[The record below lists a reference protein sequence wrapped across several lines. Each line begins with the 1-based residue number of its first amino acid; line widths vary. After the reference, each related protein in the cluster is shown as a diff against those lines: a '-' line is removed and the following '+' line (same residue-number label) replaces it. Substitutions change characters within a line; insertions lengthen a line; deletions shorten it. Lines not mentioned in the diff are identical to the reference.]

1 MASNYSKNLYDDYEK
16 AQLKLDAILLELF
29 NIKKEHRKE
38 LNTLKKS
45 LLSEFKKE
53 KEDLNETIKSL
64 SKQLEDANK
73 LIEKLKNDN
82 DRLKNQNNKNSSN
95 SSKPSSTDSFKPK
108 RTGAN
113 LYNYR
118 IKTNR
123 KPGGQ
128 FGHKGSYLSKMKV
141 EKLIKENKIEIRT
154 FEHIIKGS
162 SKKEN
167 TIKYKI
173 GIDIKP
179 YVEKHIFKYDENV
192 NETLPQEF
200 YTDVTYNNSIKALSI
215 ELGAYN
221 VISYDRLSDFFNV
234 ITNGVLNIS
243 NGTLVNFLCEFSN
256 KTKLTI
262 EILTNSLLNSK
273 NINTDETNTKF
284 NGNNMY
290 VRNYS
295 TDDIVVYKVH
305 LKKGHKPIIEDNI
318 LPRFCG
324 GIMADHDTTIYSYT
338 EKRYECNVHLGRY
351 LEELIQNINDIT
363 WAKQMKEFIFELNNK
378 RKSMISKGIK
388 SFSIEEITDFYNRY
402 DEIISIG
409 MKENQ
414 LIKSS
419 YYKGK
424 ADSLLRRL
432 RKYKENHLYFI
443 KDFDVRF
450 DNNIS
455 ESDLRMFKIKTKISG
470 GFRSINSA
478 EDYMN
483 TLSIIKTS
491 IKRNINPFESIKAI
505 FNNQIL
511 FQS

>member
-1 MASNYSKNLYDDYEK
+1 MASNYSKNLYEDYEK
-16 AQLKLDAILLELF
+16 AQLKLDAILLELC
-29 NIKKEHRKE
+29 NIKKEHKKE
-38 LNTLKKS
+38 LNKITK
-45 LLSEFKKE
+45 EFKKE
-53 KEDLNETIKSL
+53 ISSLNDTITDLNKKL
-64 SKQLEDANK
+64 DDANK

-95 SSKPSSTDSFKPK
+95 SSKPSSTDTFEPK
-108 RTGAN
+108 RSGAN

-118 IKTNR
+118 IKTDK

-128 FGHKGSYLSKMKV
+128 FGHKGSHLSKKKV
-141 EKLIKENKIEIRT
+141 EKLIKDSKIEVRT
-154 FEHIIKGS
+154 IEHIIKGN
-162 SKKEN
+162 SKKGN

-173 GIDIKP
+173 GINIKP

-192 NETLPQEF
+192 EETLPTEF
-200 YTDVTYNNSIKALSI
+200 YTDVTYDTSIKILSI

-234 ITNGVLNIS
+234 ITNGILNIS
-243 NGTLVNFLCEFSN
+243 NGTLVNFLSEFSN

-262 EILTNSLLNSK
+262 NSLTNSLLNSK

-295 TDDIVVYKVH
+295 TDDIVIYKAH
-305 LKKGHKPIIEDNI
+305 LKKGHIPIIEDNI
-318 LPRFCG
+318 LPQFCG
-324 GIMADHDTTIYSYT
+324 GIMADHDTTIYSYC

-351 LEELIQNINDIT
+351 LEELIQNISNIT
-363 WAKQMKEFIFELNNK
+363 WAKEMKKFIFELNNT
-378 RKSMISKGIK
+378 RKSLINKGIK
-388 SFSIEEITDFYNRY
+388 SFSNEEITKFYNKY
-402 DEIISIG
+402 DEIIEIG
-409 MKENQ
+409 FKENQ

-432 RKYKENHLYFI
+432 LKYKENHLYFI
-443 KDFDVRF
+443 KDFEVRF

-478 EDYMN
+478 NDYMN

-505 FNNQIL
+505 FNNEIL